1 MLMICTEKSLHN
13 HKKKM
18 CKPKVSYQKYTD
30 EFRIAVVKEYLAG
43 GISKHALSKKYSI
56 PQQCTV
62 SNWIRKFVGE

>member
-1 MLMICTEKSLHN
+1 
-13 HKKKM
+13 M
-18 CKPKVSYQKYTD
+18 CNPKVSYQKYTD

-62 SNWIRKFVGE
+62 SNWIR